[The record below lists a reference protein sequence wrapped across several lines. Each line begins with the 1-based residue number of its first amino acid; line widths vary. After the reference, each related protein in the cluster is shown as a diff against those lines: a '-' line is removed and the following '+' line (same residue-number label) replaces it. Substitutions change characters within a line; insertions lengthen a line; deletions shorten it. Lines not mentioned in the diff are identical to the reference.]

1 MKRFAPLFLLLLGLS
16 LPGWAASRTYSFA
29 VSPQMSASELAEIWT
44 PVLSWLSAR
53 SGVNLRFATAK
64 DSKDFA
70 GRLSR
75 GAFDFCYVNPHQY
88 TLLHVN
94 PGYEALAREKDRR
107 LKGILVTRK
116 GGPVKT
122 LKDLDGATLVFSS
135 PTSFAASIL
144 PQAELRRQGVNFT
157 PRYVSSHES
166 VFLNVEKGLFPA
178 GGGTTRT
185 LELTDEPVRNN
196 LQVLLTTQGYTPH
209 AIASHPGVPEPVRKQ
224 VLAAMLAMNEDPA
237 ARPLLEKIG
246 FKGFQSA
253 VDADWNDIRA
263 LDLKLED

>member
-1 MKRFAPLFLLLLGLS
+1 MRFFLTLLLVFTSLS
-16 LPGWAASRTYSFA
+16 GWAAPRSYTFA

-53 SGVNLRFATAK
+53 SGVSLRFATAR
-64 DSKDFA
+64 DSQDFA

-88 TLLHVN
+88 TLLRVS

-116 GGPVKT
+116 DGPVKG
-122 LKDLDGATLVFSS
+122 LKDLEGATLVFSS

-144 PQAELRRQGVNFT
+144 PQAELRKQGVNFT

-185 LELTDEPVRNN
+185 LELTDDAVRNN
-196 LQVLLTTQGYTPH
+196 LQVLYATQGYTPH
-209 AIASHPGVPEPVRKQ
+209 AIASHPRVPESVRKQ

-237 ARPLLEKIG
+237 AKPMLEKIG
-246 FKGFQSA
+246 FKGFQA
-253 VDADWNDIRA
+253 AADADWNDIRS
-263 LDLKLED
+263 LNLKLDE

>member
-1 MKRFAPLFLLLLGLS
+1 MKRYLLSLLLVVMT
-16 LPGWAASRTYSFA
+16 LPGWAAPKSYSFA

-44 PVLSWLSAR
+44 PVLSWLSAH
-53 SGVNLRFATAK
+53 SGVSLRFATAR

-88 TLLHVN
+88 TLLHES
-94 PGYEALAREKDRR
+94 PGYAALAREKDRR

-116 GGPVKT
+116 DGPVKS

-144 PQAELRRQGVNFT
+144 PQAELARQGIRIT

-185 LELTDEPVRNN
+185 LELTDDAVRGN

-209 AIASHPGVPEPVRKQ
+209 AIASHPRVPDSVRKQ

-246 FKGFQSA
+246 FKGFQA
-253 VDADWNDIRA
+253 AADADWNDIRA
-263 LDLKLED
+263 LELKLEE

>member
-1 MKRFAPLFLLLLGLS
+1 MNRFLLTLLLALFS
-16 LPGWAASRTYSFA
+16 QAIWASPKSYTFA
-29 VSPQMSASELAEIWT
+29 ISPQMSANELAEIWT

-53 SGVNLRFATAK
+53 SGVSLRFATAR
-64 DSKDFA
+64 DSQDFS

-88 TLLHVN
+88 TLLAQK
-94 PGYEALAREKDRR
+94 PGYLALAREKDRR

-116 GGPVKT
+116 DGPVKS

-144 PQAELRRQGVNFT
+144 PQAELAKQGIKIT

-185 LELTDEPVRNN
+185 LELADDAVRNN

-209 AIASHPGVPEPVRKQ
+209 AIASHPRVPESVRKQ
-224 VLAAMLAMNEDPA
+224 VLAAMLAMNEDA
-237 ARPLLEKIG
+237 AAKPLLEKIG
-246 FKGFQSA
+246 FKGFQA
-253 VDADWNDIRA
+253 AADADWNDIRA